1 MQINNP
7 IIQENN
13 ADRKSLCGMKCGESY
28 SGMVSIII
36 VFIEELNL
44 LVQVRINSCKL
55 PFGICLLLHDNIE

>member
-1 MQINNP
+1 
-7 IIQENN
+7 
-13 ADRKSLCGMKCGESY
+13 MKCGESY